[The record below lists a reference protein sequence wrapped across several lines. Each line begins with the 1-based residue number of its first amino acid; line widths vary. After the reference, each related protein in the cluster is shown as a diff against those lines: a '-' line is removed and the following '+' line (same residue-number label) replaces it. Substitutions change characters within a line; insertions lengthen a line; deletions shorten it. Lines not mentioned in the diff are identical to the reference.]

1 MDGMH
6 NQTMPSLGRS
16 IRNHSRGFVSDADIY
31 KATKKRAAMEKQAA
45 SKKHKKLLSKA
56 RRARRPIGVGEDQAD
71 PQTQLANLS
80 YEDGKQDELMEW
92 LESEWEAILRDEKQ
106 D

>member
-1 MDGMH
+1 MH
-6 NQTMPSLGRS
+6 NQIMPSLGRS

-56 RRARRPIGVGEDQAD
+56 RRARRPIGVGEDQSD
-71 PQTQLANLS
+71 PRTQLANN
-80 YEDGKQDELMEW
+80 DGKQDELMEW

>member
-1 MDGMH
+1 MH

-56 RRARRPIGVGEDQAD
+56 RRARRPIGVGEDQA
-71 PQTQLANLS
+71 
-80 YEDGKQDELMEW
+80 
-92 LESEWEAILRDEKQ
+92 ILRDEN
-106 D
+106 

>member
-1 MDGMH
+1 MH

-56 RRARRPIGVGEDQAD
+56 RRARRPIGVGEDQFD
-71 PQTQLANLS
+71 PRTQLANN
-80 YEDGKQDELMEW
+80 DGKQDELMEW

>member
-1 MDGMH
+1 MH

-31 KATKKRAAMEKQAA
+31 KAVKKRAALEKRSANNKR
-45 SKKHKKLLSKA
+45 KKMLSKT
-56 RRARRPIGVGEDQAD
+56 RRARRPVGEDHSEQE
-71 PQTQLANLS
+71 

-92 LESEWEAILRDEKQ
+92 LESLRDEN
-106 D
+106 

>member
-31 KATKKRAAMEKQAA
+31 KATKKRAAMEKRAA

-56 RRARRPIGVGEDQAD
+56 RRARRPVGVGEDQAD
-71 PQTQLANLS
+71 PLTQLANN
-80 YEDGKQDELMEW
+80 DGKQDELMEW
-92 LESEWEAILRDEKQ
+92 LEAEWEAILRDEN
-106 D
+106 